1 LSEERQIGVAAYG
14 IYLGRGNQTQDR
26 NEFLTQ
32 LEEVA
37 QLLRSTR
44 PTAVNLFWAI
54 SRMLKTAYETIA
66 SVEQLKQVLLKTAQ
80 MINAEDLQTCQAIG
94 AHGLEVLP
102 TIPSKL
108 SILTHCNAGALA
120 TAGYGTALGMCAP
133 RGLRLA
139 RVYADETSSLTG

>member
-1 LSEERQIGVAAYG
+1 MIVRGAWRLVFAAYG

-32 LEEVA
+32 EEVA

-44 PTAVNLFWAI
+44 PTAVNCFWAI

-80 MINAEDLQTCQAIG
+80 MINAEVCNLSSNRRSWSG
-94 AHGLEVLP
+94 SL

-108 SILTHCNAGALA
+108 SIQLTAMLVPWQLA
-120 TAGYGTALGMCAP
+120 TVPL
-133 RGLRLA
+133 
-139 RVYADETSSLTG
+139 